1 MARKTNKSA
10 RFVGNTTHKN
20 DTRTNISTAEYQFSR
35 EVLQ

>member
-10 RFVGNTTHKN
+10 GLVGATTQKD